1 VKNVSSLGISKLK
14 AFSFRWALP
23 NLPDQ
28 GLCPWTPLGALPQTP
43 ERSPSSKFATISLVI
58 CTMCQMCQLENV
70 DVCSWSTAYRQAA
83 CSNDISCKFVMVE
96 CQTRKVFILTFFT
109 IKLRW
114 ININKMMTMVI
125 TRETR
130 EQVIDFSVNLILAC
144 PRLRCNVSH
153 GMDFYCLQ

>member
-1 VKNVSSLGISKLK
+1 MSPPLEYPNKKLS
-14 AFSFRWALP
+14 ASGGLC
-23 NLPDQ
+23 LTSQPDQ

-43 ERSPSSKFATISLVI
+43 ERFPSSKFATSLMI

-83 CSNDISCKFVMVE
+83 CSNDSSCKFVMVE

-125 TRETR
+125 IRETR
-130 EQVIDFSVNLILAC
+130 EQVIDFLVNLILAC